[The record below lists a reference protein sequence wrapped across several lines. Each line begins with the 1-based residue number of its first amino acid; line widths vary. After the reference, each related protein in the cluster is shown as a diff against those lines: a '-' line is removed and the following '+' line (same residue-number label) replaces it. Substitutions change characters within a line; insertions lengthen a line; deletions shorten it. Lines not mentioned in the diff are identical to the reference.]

1 MQDLAYVSVHAIRD
15 TLPDL
20 TGIGHLRPPS
30 RETMGAMHIIITV
43 TGTDHVGIIAG
54 VSQALAELGVNIVN
68 VSQTLMGKY
77 FTMIM
82 EGALTDAAPDLPEV
96 QRRLQ
101 EAGQRHGVTVR
112 VQSEAIFDAM
122 HTL

>member
-1 MQDLAYVSVHAIRD
+1 
-15 TLPDL
+15 
-20 TGIGHLRPPS
+20 
-30 RETMGAMHIIITV
+30 
-43 TGTDHVGIIAG
+43 
-54 VSQALAELGVNIVN
+54 
-68 VSQTLMGKY
+68 MGKY

-82 EGALTDAAPDLPEV
+82 EGALTDAAPDLSEV
-96 QRRLQ
+96 QHRLQ

>member
-1 MQDLAYVSVHAIRD
+1 M
-15 TLPDL
+15 
-20 TGIGHLRPPS
+20 
-30 RETMGAMHIIITV
+30 EAMHIIITV

-54 VSQALAELGVNIVN
+54 VSQALAELEVNIVN

-82 EGALTDAAPDLPEV
+82 EGALTDAAPDLSEV
-96 QRRLQ
+96 QHRLQ

>member
-1 MQDLAYVSVHAIRD
+1 
-15 TLPDL
+15 
-20 TGIGHLRPPS
+20 
-30 RETMGAMHIIITV
+30 MHIIITV
-43 TGTDHVGIIAG
+43 TGVDHVGIVAG

-82 EGALTDAAPDLPEV
+82 EGVLSDASPELPEI
-96 QRRLQ
+96 QGRMSK
-101 EAGQRHGVTVR
+101 AGKQHGVTIR